1 MSRRNNQNNYNG
13 NQYYGGNGQYYN
25 GNNNQYYNQN
35 GQYYNQNGQYYNQN
49 GQYYN
54 QNPQQNNK
62 FGLYNQ
68 PQQTNNKKKK
78 PINKDLLIK
87 IGIFAGFALL
97 LILIVLGINSC
108 GKRENNEDVRVV
120 GNEKLGYVYIPSDW
134 VNFKNEE
141 PIKGGYQYTDAAGEY
156 ILTIDGLPDS
166 ITNLK
171 EYAYAYASAHLENAG
186 ITQTK
191 LDKYEA
197 YQVKGHYIGQDLWV
211 LVYFYQ
217 GKNNSI
223 NYLGIEGPEK
233 DEEIYKILETYK
245 SE

>member
-1 MSRRNNQNNYNG
+1 MSRRNIQNNNYNG

-35 GQYYNQNGQYYNQN
+35 GQYYNPN

-68 PQQTNNKKKK
+68 PQQTINKKK

-87 IGIFAGFALL
+87 IGVFAGFALL

-108 GKRENNEDVRVV
+108 GKKDNLEDVRVV
-120 GNEKLGYVYIPSDW
+120 GNENLGYVYIPSDW

-141 PIKGGYQYTDAAGEY
+141 PIKGGFQYTDSVGDY
-156 ILTIDGLPDS
+156 ILTIDGLPDD

-191 LDKYEA
+191 LDKYDA

-217 GKNNSI
+217 GKNNKI